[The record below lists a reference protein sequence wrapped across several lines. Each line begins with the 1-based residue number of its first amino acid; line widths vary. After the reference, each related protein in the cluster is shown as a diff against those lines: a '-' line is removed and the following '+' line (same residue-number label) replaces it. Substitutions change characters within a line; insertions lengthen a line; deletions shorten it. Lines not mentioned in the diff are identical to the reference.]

1 MNLNKPG
8 KLKPTLYTFIILMDV
23 WVILPYVMN
32 YFFDSRE
39 VIGLQTASANIQY
52 GILGQQAPEL
62 NLNTWIDGA
71 GNPMDPIKL
80 RDYRGKVIFLYFF
93 QDW

>member
-1 MNLNKPG
+1 MNSDHQI
-8 KLKPTLYTFIILMDV
+8 KLKLVVFSVTILIGT
-23 WVILPYVMN
+23 WIILPYGMD
-32 YFFDSRE
+32 YFFDSSDT
-39 VIGLQTASANIQY
+39 VGLQTASANSQY
-52 GILGQQAPEL
+52 GILGRQAPEL

-71 GNPMDPIKL
+71 GNPMDSIKL

>member
-8 KLKPTLYTFIILMDV
+8 KLKPTLYTFIILMGV
-23 WVILPYVMN
+23 WVILPYGRN

-39 VIGLQTASANIQY
+39 TIGLQSASANTQY
-52 GILGQQAPEL
+52 GILGRQAPEL

-80 RDYRGKVIFLYFF
+80 KDYRGKVIFLYFF

>member
-1 MNLNKPG
+1 MSSDHQS
-8 KLKPTLYTFIILMDV
+8 KLKLVVFSVIILMGT
-23 WVILPYVMN
+23 WIILPYGMN
-32 YFFDSRE
+32 YFFDSSDT
-39 VIGLQTASANIQY
+39 VGLQTASANTQH
-52 GILGQQAPEL
+52 GILGRQAPEL

-80 RDYRGKVIFLYFF
+80 KDYRGNVIFLYFF

>member
-1 MNLNKPG
+1 MNLDQQG
-8 KLKPTLYTFIILMDV
+8 ILKPAVFSIIILMGT
-23 WVILPYVMN
+23 WVILPHGMN
-32 YFFDSRE
+32 YFFDSNDTF
-39 VIGLQTASANIQY
+39 GLQTASANMQF

-62 NLNTWIDGA
+62 NLTTWIDGA

-80 RDYRGKVIFLYFF
+80 NDYRGKVIFLYFF

>member
-1 MNLNKPG
+1 MNLIKPG
-8 KLKPTLYTFIILMDV
+8 KLKPTLYTFIILIGV
-23 WVILPYVMN
+23 WVILPYGMK

-39 VIGLQTASANIQY
+39 TIGLQTAFANTQY
-52 GILGQQAPEL
+52 GILGRQAPEL

-80 RDYRGKVIFLYFF
+80 KDYRGKVIFLYFF

>member
-1 MNLNKPG
+1 MNLD
-8 KLKPTLYTFIILMDV
+8 KLGILKSVVFSIIILIGN
-23 WVILPYVMN
+23 WLLLPHGMN
-32 YFFDSRE
+32 YSFDSSDT
-39 VIGLQTASANIQY
+39 VGLQTASANSQY
-52 GILGQQAPEL
+52 GILGRQAPEL

-80 RDYRGKVIFLYFF
+80 KNYRGKVIFLYFF